1 MELDLNQ
8 EYFFKDRENNIG
20 QFTVLKKNKRSY
32 TVQKGRDKDT
42 LWINTDRVGV
52 FFFRVSVSSYYGRS
66 YTNDQ
71 YVELINFKE
80 YRTEKLKKDIEWA
93 EKTKKK
99 YEEENEST
107 LAQIKVLEQGIKKN
121 LERIEGTITLR
132 AGYKMELEELNKEV
146 E

>member
-8 EYFFKDRENNIG
+8 EYFFKDIENNIG

-32 TVQKGRDKDT
+32 TVQKGRNKDT
-42 LWINTDRVGV
+42 LWINESGK
-52 FFFRVSVSSYYGRS
+52 FFFKVLNSGYYGRS
-66 YTNDQ
+66 YTTNQ
-71 YVELINFKE
+71 CVEIIDFKE

-93 EKTKKK
+93 EKTTKK
-99 YEEENEST
+99 YEEENESA

-121 LERIEGTITLR
+121 LERIQGAITLKT
-132 AGYKMELEELNKEV
+132 GYKMKLEELNKEV